1 MHAMATVHLRMV
13 IPPSPWSQAL
23 VDGAV
28 TVPGVTYECVSDI
41 EHAPDRFIATKQCD
55 VGEGGIRHLALDAL
69 KGAPPVA
76 IPVFFGREHMQR
88 NIIVREDSPLSHPA
102 ELAGKRVGSRLTI
115 VSGTAIGVMLMLEQA
130 YGVRLADIEWH
141 AGEEG
146 LLNNSMGLTLKRGP
160 RGDAEN
166 LDRLMRGELDAVILT
181 TGPRYWSMFGG
192 GKLDQALAGRSGLR
206 SLISE
211 PEMIAATYKRT
222 GLYPI
227 TDIGV
232 VNADLP
238 RLHPELPAKV
248 VEVLS
253 RANEMASRHRSRE
266 EEAMARREI
275 ELLGEDPHRYG
286 LRENPRRNL
295 AALLDLLARLGALE
309 RCIEPEELFVPST
322 HGSL

>member
-1 MHAMATVHLRMV
+1 
-13 IPPSPWSQAL
+13 
-23 VDGAV
+23 
-28 TVPGVTYECVSDI
+28 
-41 EHAPDRFIATKQCD
+41 
-55 VGEGGIRHLALDAL
+55 
-69 KGAPPVA
+69 
-76 IPVFFGREHMQR
+76 
-88 NIIVREDSPLSHPA
+88 
-102 ELAGKRVGSRLTI
+102 
-115 VSGTAIGVMLMLEQA
+115 
-130 YGVRLADIEWH
+130 
-141 AGEEG
+141 
-146 LLNNSMGLTLKRGP
+146 MGLTLKRGP

-309 RCIEPEELFVPST
+309 RYIEPEKLFVPST